1 MKKILLVVLIIICIS
16 VLTIFGVN
24 YMSASETASVPAST
38 ENQPAAVTSS
48 KATGGESEIAIG
60 SGDGTVGSSVTIPLT
75 VNTVPEKGIGSFNF
89 NIKYDTGILE
99 VAEVKPG
106 DALVSGADFDYM
118 INAETG
124 TVSFLFTC
132 SNDGK
137 DSITKPGVIT
147 NISFKIKENAKKGVT
162 QITSGTPGAFGD
174 ISLNRINAV
183 FKEGGI
189 KVD

>member
-1 MKKILLVVLIIICIS
+1 MKKTLLVILIIICIS

-24 YMSASETASVPAST
+24 YMSASETAGVPAST
-38 ENQPAAVTSS
+38 VTQPAAVTGT
-48 KATGGESEIAIG
+48 KASGGESEIAIG
-60 SGDGTVGSSVTIPLT
+60 SGDGTAGSAVTIPVT

-147 NISFKIKENAKKGVT
+147 NISFKIKENVKNGVT
-162 QITSGTPGAFGD
+162 EITSGASGTFGD

-183 FKEGGI
+183 FKEGVI